1 MFEHNAISIL
11 FQGNNF
17 LRLLK
22 GLGVTLEIS
31 LFSALFS
38 IPLGVLFGMLMR
50 RKGMVSRVLSR
61 LYLDF
66 IRIMPQLVLLFIV
79 YFGSARAFAVNFS
92 GEVASVFVFV
102 LWGTAEMGD
111 LVRGAIDSIPEHQW
125 ESAKA
130 LGLSRGQTERYIILP
145 QTVRRLIPL
154 SMNLL
159 TRMVKTTSLVVLI
172 GVVEVL
178 KVGQQIIDTNRFQYP
193 TAALPIYGVIFFLYF
208 LVCWP
213 ISIAARKLEKK
224 WQ

>member
-38 IPLGVLFGMLMR
+38 IPLGVLFGMFMR

-92 GEVASVFVFV
+92 GELASVFVFV

-111 LVRGAIDSIPEHQW
+111 LVRGAIDSIPGHQW

-213 ISIAARKLEKK
+213 ISIVARKLEKK

>member
-38 IPLGVLFGMLMR
+38 IPLGILFGMFMR

-111 LVRGAIDSIPEHQW
+111 LVRGAIDSIPGHQW

-213 ISIAARKLEKK
+213 VSIVARKLEKK

>member
-38 IPLGVLFGMLMR
+38 IPLGVLFGMFMR

-111 LVRGAIDSIPEHQW
+111 LVRGAIDSIPGHQW
-125 ESAKA
+125 KSAKA

>member
-38 IPLGVLFGMLMR
+38 IPLGVLFGMFMR
-50 RKGMVSRVLSR
+50 RKGMLSRVLSR

-111 LVRGAIDSIPEHQW
+111 LVRGAIDSIPGHQW

-213 ISIAARKLEKK
+213 VSIAARKLEKK

>member
-38 IPLGVLFGMLMR
+38 IPLGVLFGMFMR

-111 LVRGAIDSIPEHQW
+111 LVRGAIDSIPGHQW

-213 ISIAARKLEKK
+213 ISVAARKLEKK

>member
-38 IPLGVLFGMLMR
+38 IPLGVLFGMFMR

-79 YFGSARAFAVNFS
+79 YFGSAGAFAVNFS

-111 LVRGAIDSIPEHQW
+111 LVRGAIDSIPGHQW

>member
-38 IPLGVLFGMLMR
+38 IPLGVLFGMFMR
-50 RKGMVSRVLSR
+50 RKGMLSRVLSR

-92 GEVASVFVFV
+92 GELASVFVFV

-111 LVRGAIDSIPEHQW
+111 LVRGAIDSIPGHQW

-213 ISIAARKLEKK
+213 VSIVARKLEKK

>member
-38 IPLGVLFGMLMR
+38 IPLGVLFGMFMR
-50 RKGMVSRVLSR
+50 RKGMVSRVISR

-111 LVRGAIDSIPEHQW
+111 LVRGAIDSIPGHQW

>member
-38 IPLGVLFGMLMR
+38 IPLGVLFGMFMR

-111 LVRGAIDSIPEHQW
+111 LVRGAIDSIPGHQW

-208 LVCWP
+208 LVCWTV
-213 ISIAARKLEKK
+213 SIVARKLEKK

>member
-38 IPLGVLFGMLMR
+38 IPLGVLFGMFMR

-66 IRIMPQLVLLFIV
+66 IRIMPQLVLLFIF

-111 LVRGAIDSIPEHQW
+111 LVRGAIDSIPGHQW

-213 ISIAARKLEKK
+213 ISVAARKLEKK

>member
-38 IPLGVLFGMLMR
+38 IPLGVLFGMFMR

-111 LVRGAIDSIPEHQW
+111 LVRGAIDSIPGHQW

-130 LGLSRGQTERYIILP
+130 LGLSRGQTERYIVLP

>member
-1 MFEHNAISIL
+1 MFEHNEISIL

-38 IPLGVLFGMLMR
+38 IPLGVLFGMFMR

-111 LVRGAIDSIPEHQW
+111 LVRGAIDSIPGHQW

-213 ISIAARKLEKK
+213 VSIAARKLEKK

>member
-38 IPLGVLFGMLMR
+38 IPLGVLFGMFMR

-111 LVRGAIDSIPEHQW
+111 LVRGAIDSIPGHQW

-172 GVVEVL
+172 GMVEVL

>member
-11 FQGNNF
+11 FQVNNF

-38 IPLGVLFGMLMR
+38 IPLGVLFGMFMR

-111 LVRGAIDSIPEHQW
+111 LVRGAIDSIPGHQW

-213 ISIAARKLEKK
+213 ISVAARKLEKK

>member
-38 IPLGVLFGMLMR
+38 IPLGVLFGMFMR

-92 GEVASVFVFV
+92 GELASVFVFV

-111 LVRGAIDSIPEHQW
+111 LVRGAIDSIPGHQW

-213 ISIAARKLEKK
+213 ISVAARKLEKK

>member
-38 IPLGVLFGMLMR
+38 MPLGVLFGMFMR
-50 RKGMVSRVLSR
+50 RKGMLSRVLSR

-111 LVRGAIDSIPEHQW
+111 LVRGAIDSIPGHQW

>member
-38 IPLGVLFGMLMR
+38 IPLGVLFGMFMR

-66 IRIMPQLVLLFIV
+66 IRIMPQLVLLFIF

-111 LVRGAIDSIPEHQW
+111 LVRGAIDSIPGHQW

-213 ISIAARKLEKK
+213 ISIVARKLEKK

>member
-38 IPLGVLFGMLMR
+38 IPLGVLFGMFMR

>member
-38 IPLGVLFGMLMR
+38 IPLGVLFGMFMR
-50 RKGMVSRVLSR
+50 RNGMVSRVLSR
-61 LYLDF
+61 LYLD
-66 IRIMPQLVLLFIV
+66 
-79 YFGSARAFAVNFS
+79 FAVNFS

-111 LVRGAIDSIPEHQW
+111 LVRGAIDSIPGHQW

>member
-38 IPLGVLFGMLMR
+38 IPLGVLFGMFMR

-111 LVRGAIDSIPEHQW
+111 LVRGAIDSIPGHQW
-125 ESAKA
+125 ASAKA

>member
-38 IPLGVLFGMLMR
+38 IPLGVLFGMFMR

-111 LVRGAIDSIPEHQW
+111 LVRGANDSIPGHQW
-125 ESAKA
+125 DSAKA
-130 LGLSRGQTERYIILP
+130 LGLSRGQTERNIILP

-193 TAALPIYGVIFFLYF
+193 TAALPIYGVFFFLYF

-213 ISIAARKLEKK
+213 VSIAARKLEKK

>member
-38 IPLGVLFGMLMR
+38 IPLGVLFGMFMR
-50 RKGMVSRVLSR
+50 RKGMVSRVISR

-92 GEVASVFVFV
+92 GELASVFVFV

-111 LVRGAIDSIPEHQW
+111 LVRGAIDSIPGHQW

>member
-1 MFEHNAISIL
+1 M
-11 FQGNNF
+11 
-17 LRLLK
+17 K

-38 IPLGVLFGMLMR
+38 IPLGVLFGMFMR

-111 LVRGAIDSIPEHQW
+111 LVRGAIDSIPGHQW

>member
-38 IPLGVLFGMLMR
+38 IPLGVLFGMFMR

-111 LVRGAIDSIPEHQW
+111 LVRGAIDSIPGHQW

-130 LGLSRGQTERYIILP
+130 LGLSRGQRERYIILP
-145 QTVRRLIPL
+145 QTVLRLIPL

-159 TRMVKTTSLVVLI
+159 TRMVKTPSLGVLI

>member
-38 IPLGVLFGMLMR
+38 IPLGVLFGMFMR

-66 IRIMPQLVLLFIV
+66 IQIMPQLVLLFIV

-111 LVRGAIDSIPEHQW
+111 LVRGAIDSIPGHQW

>member
-38 IPLGVLFGMLMR
+38 IPLGVLFGMFMR
-50 RKGMVSRVLSR
+50 RKGMLSRVLSR

-92 GEVASVFVFV
+92 GELASVFVFV

-111 LVRGAIDSIPEHQW
+111 LVRGAIDSIPGHQW

>member
-38 IPLGVLFGMLMR
+38 IPLGVLFGMFMR

-111 LVRGAIDSIPEHQW
+111 LVRGAIDSIPGHQW

-145 QTVRRLIPL
+145 QTVQRLIPL

-208 LVCWP
+208 LVCWS

>member
-38 IPLGVLFGMLMR
+38 IPLGVLFGMFMR

-92 GEVASVFVFV
+92 GEVASVFVF
-102 LWGTAEMGD
+102 
-111 LVRGAIDSIPEHQW
+111 
-125 ESAKA
+125 
-130 LGLSRGQTERYIILP
+130 
-145 QTVRRLIPL
+145 
-154 SMNLL
+154 
-159 TRMVKTTSLVVLI
+159 LVVEGGSHFICLS
-172 GVVEVL
+172 VFEYYSAAA
-178 KVGQQIIDTNRFQYP
+178 TNASSRRDR
-193 TAALPIYGVIFFLYF
+193 AH
-208 LVCWP
+208 
-213 ISIAARKLEKK
+213 
-224 WQ
+224 

>member
-38 IPLGVLFGMLMR
+38 IPLGVLFGMFMR

-111 LVRGAIDSIPEHQW
+111 LVRGAIDSIPGHQW

-213 ISIAARKLEKK
+213 VSIVARKLEKK